1 MVTAVFFITGRFRF
15 PMHLLLALMAGA
27 GVSTLTKRAR
37 LPAAL
42 PAALVVG
49 VATAVLLGPN
59 WLAIGKAKTFGQYH
73 YRLGVLAERE
83 GHVDEAVSEYAAA
96 LKIDP
101 TVARAAIN
109 LGVLTARQGDLR
121 NAEMLLEKGVALDPR
136 SARGFLALGQIHQIR
151 GDPAGACT
159 LFARAW
165 KADST
170 FLKALESLATA
181 AYAVGDTAATP
192 PLAAQ
197 LIRRAGLDDPLSTRC
212 RFILGRMQERQRFGW
227 AVWSSIE
234 RAEGDLALSL
244 RNLERASDLY
254 NDALAKNPGDLA
266 AILELARIAA
276 TRGDSAETARLVSR
290 FLARGGPP
298 AAVVALRQ

>member
-1 MVTAVFFITGRFRF
+1 
-15 PMHLLLALMAGA
+15 
-27 GVSTLTKRAR
+27 
-37 LPAAL
+37 
-42 PAALVVG
+42 
-49 VATAVLLGPN
+49 
-59 WLAIGKAKTFGQYH
+59 
-73 YRLGVLAERE
+73 VLAERE

-96 LKIDP
+96 LNIDP

-109 LGVLTARQGDLR
+109 LGVLVARRGDLE

-136 SARGFLALGQIHQIR
+136 SARGFLALGQIQQIR

-181 AYAVGDTAATP
+181 AYAVGDTAAAP

-212 RFILGRMQERQRFGW
+212 RFILGRMQERHRFGW

-234 RAEGDLALSL
+234 CAEGDLALSL
-244 RNLERASDLY
+244 RDLERAPALY

-276 TRGDSAETARLVSR
+276 TRGDSAETAGLVSR

-298 AAVVALRQ
+298 AAVAALRQ